1 MNEPANTDATGTGTD
16 KPGWNEVETAER
28 MRAEGAAQ
36 VEAAWKTERTRCL
49 ALIKTEIEEGLRRG
63 IPQTSGTMLIL
74 YRLQS
79 AIENG

>member
-1 MNEPANTDATGTGTD
+1 MSEPTSTDE
-16 KPGWNEVETAER
+16 KPGWNEVEVAES
-28 MRAEGAAQ
+28 MRAEGAQ
-36 VEAAWKTERTRCL
+36 HVETAWKTERQRCV
-49 ALIKTEIEEGLRRG
+49 ALVKTEIEEGLRRG

>member
-1 MNEPANTDATGTGTD
+1 MSAPANTDATSTNE
-16 KPGWNEVETAER
+16 KPGWNEVEVAER
-28 MRAEGAAQ
+28 LRAEGAQQ
-36 VEAAWKTERTRCL
+36 VEVAWKTERERCL
-49 ALIKTEIEEGLRRG
+49 ALVKGEIDEGLRRG

>member
-1 MNEPANTDATGTGTD
+1 MSEPTSTDE

-28 MRAEGAAQ
+28 MRAEGATQ
-36 VEAAWKTERTRCL
+36 VATAWKTERTRCL
-49 ALIKTEIEEGLRRG
+49 ELVRTEIVEGKRRG
-63 IPQTSGTMLIL
+63 IPDTSGTMLIL